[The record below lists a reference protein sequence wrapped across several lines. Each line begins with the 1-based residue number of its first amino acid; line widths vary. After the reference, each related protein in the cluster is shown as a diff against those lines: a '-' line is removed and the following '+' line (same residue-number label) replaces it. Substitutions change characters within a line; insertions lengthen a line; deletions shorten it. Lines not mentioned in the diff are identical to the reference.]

1 MHLVS
6 GRTVSQVV
14 LEAFDTIIHEGHY
27 RPSRNGGCTSIF
39 DTTFEVKNP
48 RSRHLSLQGR
58 KSNIFALIA
67 ETFWVMAGDDKVDPY
82 LSFFLP
88 RAPQYSDDGETWSGA
103 YGPRLY
109 DENQLCSVPDLFRRD
124 SLYTR
129 RAYLTI
135 HDLHKDS
142 TKAIEN
148 RFGFGELG
156 KDRPCNLGINFY
168 VEGEDQFCT
177 KVFQRSGDIIFGTG
191 SINPFEFTFL
201 HELMYNEI
209 KKDYPDLKLGPY
221 RWHVTNA
228 HLYDFSREQAEDA
241 LATIDNIRLSQ
252 DENFD
257 PIIGPA
263 IEHWK
268 GFFSDLVAQYTEA
281 ITTDDPEFVLST
293 LISHLGHTF
302 IEYDVPIKDNLLWL
316 YAQLVAHYIASKR
329 GVTLSAAVDL
339 KDSSGEVTRAIEHSS
354 FRKFEV
360 EIN

>member
-6 GRTVSQVV
+6 GSSVSKVV
-14 LEAFDTIIHEGHY
+14 LDSFNKIIHEGHY

-39 DTTFEVKNP
+39 DTTFEVTNP
-48 RSRHLSLQGR
+48 RSRHLHLQGR

-67 ETFWVMAGDDKVDPY
+67 ETFWVMAGDDRVNPY

-103 YGPRLY
+103 YGPRFY
-109 DENQLCSVPDLFRRD
+109 DENQLVSIPDLFRRD

-142 TKAIEN
+142 TKAIEE

-177 KVFQRSGDIIFGTG
+177 KVIQRSGDIIFGTG
-191 SINPFEFTFL
+191 SINPFEFSFL

-209 KKDYPDLKLGPY
+209 KKDYPEVKLGPY

-228 HLYDFSREQAEDA
+228 HLYDFSREQA
-241 LATIDNIRLSQ
+241 DNAIAIADNYQ
-252 DENFD
+252 TAQEENTM
-257 PIIGPA
+257 PLIGPE
-263 IEHWK
+263 IQHWK
-268 GFFSDLVAQYTEA
+268 EFFSDLVSLYTEA
-281 ITTDDPEFVLST
+281 ITTDEPEFFLNY
-293 LISHLGHTF
+293 LISDLAYLF
-302 IEYDVPIKDNLLWL
+302 ACFEVPREGNLMWL
-316 YAQLVAHYIASKR
+316 YAQLVSQYIAVKR
-329 GVTLSAAVDL
+329 GITLNAVVDL
-339 KDSSGEVTRAIEHSS
+339 TTAPMELTRAIQESS

-360 EIN
+360 EV

>member
-1 MHLVS
+1 MHLVR

-14 LEAFDTIIHEGHY
+14 LSAFNTIINDGHY

-39 DTTFEVKNP
+39 DVTFELGNP
-48 RSRHLSLQGR
+48 RSRHLHLQGR

-67 ETFWVMAGDDKVDPY
+67 ETFWVMAGEDKVNPY

-109 DENQLCSVPDLFRRD
+109 DEWQLTSMPDLFRRD

-129 RAYLTI
+129 RAYVTI

-142 TKAIEN
+142 TAAIED
-148 RFGFGELG
+148 RFGAGELG

-168 VEGEDQFCT
+168 VTGENEFCT

-191 SINPFEFTFL
+191 SINPFEFSFL
-201 HELMYNEI
+201 HELMYNEV
-209 KKDYPDLKLGPY
+209 KKDYHDLQLGPY

-228 HLYDFSREQAEDA
+228 HLYDFSRDQADA
-241 LATIDNIRLSQ
+241 ATTISANYTDSYEESDVPL
-252 DENFD
+252 
-257 PIIGPA
+257 IGPA
-263 IEHWK
+263 IQHWQ
-268 GFFSDLVAQYTEA
+268 GFFSDLVSQYTEA
-281 ITTDDPEFVLST
+281 ITTDEPEFVLST

-302 IEYDVPIKDNLLWL
+302 LEYEVPLDNNLMWL
-316 YAQLVAHYIASKR
+316 YAQLVAHYIAAKR
-329 GVTLSAAVDL
+329 GIELTAVVDL
-339 KDSSGEVTRAIEHSS
+339 TDAPQELARAIHESG

-360 EIN
+360 EV

>member
-6 GRTVSQVV
+6 GSTVSQVV
-14 LEAFDTIIHEGHY
+14 LESFNKIIHEGHY

-48 RSRHLSLQGR
+48 RSRHLHLQGR

-67 ETFWVMAGDDKVDPY
+67 ETFWVMAGDDRVNPY

-103 YGPRLY
+103 YGPRFY
-109 DENQLCSVPDLFRRD
+109 DANQLTSIPDLFRRD

-142 TKAIEN
+142 TKAIEE
-148 RFGFGELG
+148 RFGVGELG

-177 KVFQRSGDIIFGTG
+177 KVIQRSGDIIFGTG
-191 SINPFEFTFL
+191 SINPFEFSFL
-201 HELMYNEI
+201 HELMYNEV
-209 KKDYPDLKLGPY
+209 KKDYPEVKLGPY

-228 HLYDFSREQAEDA
+228 HLYDFSREQA
-241 LATIDNIRLSQ
+241 DN
-252 DENFD
+252 
-257 PIIGPA
+257 A
-263 IEHWK
+263 IEILGNYSSAKEESNLPLIAPDIRHWEA
-268 GFFSDLVAQYTEA
+268 FFKDLVSHYTTA
-281 ITTDDPEFVLST
+281 ITTDEPDFVLSV
-293 LISHLGHTF
+293 LIQNLGLLF
-302 IEYDVPIKDNLLWL
+302 LEYEVPTKGNLMWL
-316 YAQLVAHYIASKR
+316 YAQLVAHYIAAKR
-329 GVTLSAAVDL
+329 GISLSSCVDL
-339 KDSSGEVTRAIEHSS
+339 TAAPMELARAIHESP

-360 EIN
+360 EV

>member
-1 MHLVS
+1 MHLIR
-6 GRTVSQVV
+6 GITVSQVI
-14 LEAFDTIIHEGHY
+14 LQAFNTIINDGHY

-39 DTTFEVKNP
+39 DVTFELQNP
-48 RSRHLSLQGR
+48 RSRHLYLAGR

-109 DENQLCSVPDLFRRD
+109 DQNQIVSMPDLFRRD

-129 RAYLTI
+129 RAYVTI

-142 TKAIEN
+142 TKAIEE

-168 VEGEDQFCT
+168 VEGEDEFCA

-191 SINPFEFTFL
+191 SINPFEFSFL

-209 KKDYPDLKLGPY
+209 KKDYPDLKLGSY

-228 HLYDFSREQAEDA
+228 HLYDFSREPAYE
-241 LATIDNIRLSQ
+241 ATNASANYDTSYE
-252 DENFD
+252 END
-257 PIIGPA
+257 IPLIGPE
-263 IEHWK
+263 IHHWK
-268 GFFSDLVAQYTEA
+268 DFFGDLVSQYTEA
-281 ITTDDPEFVLST
+281 ITTDDPEFVLPT
-293 LISHLGHTF
+293 LISHLGHSF
-302 IEYDVPIKDNLLWL
+302 VEYGVPLENNLMWI
-316 YAQLVAHYIASKR
+316 YARLVAHYIASKR
-329 GVTLSAAVDL
+329 NVVLTNSIKADELSEELANAVAF
-339 KDSSGEVTRAIEHSS
+339 ST
-354 FRKFEV
+354 FRHFNV
-360 EIN
+360 EGI